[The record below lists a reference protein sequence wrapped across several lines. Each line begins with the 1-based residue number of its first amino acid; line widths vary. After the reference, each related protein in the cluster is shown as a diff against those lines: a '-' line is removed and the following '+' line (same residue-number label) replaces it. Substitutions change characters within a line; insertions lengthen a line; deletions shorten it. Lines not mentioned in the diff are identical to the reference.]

1 MIGTDAEAKLGR
13 ARTIL
18 RELGSAAIAFS
29 GGVDSTLVLKLAVD
43 ALGTERV
50 LAVTGASPS
59 VAANELADAR
69 RLAEFIGARHEVI
82 STREFE
88 NPAYLANPVNRCYHC
103 KTELYSRMTPLL
115 TRHGLATIAS
125 GTNADDLGDHR
136 PGLLAAAEFGVRAPL
151 AEAGLTKADVRAASR
166 WLGLPTADKPAAPCL
181 SSRLPYGEA
190 VTPDKLAMVEQ
201 AEQVLRGE
209 GLVECRV
216 RHHGDASRGAL
227 ARIEVPK
234 DQIACLA
241 EPAIRQRVAAALRA
255 IGYAYVALDL
265 EGFRSGSLNE
275 VIAFGRRQ
283 TSTIPAASTT
293 PAGKGAAAPIA
304 TRSGRA

>member
-1 MIGTDAEAKLGR
+1 MGMDAGAKLDR
-13 ARTIL
+13 ARGIL
-18 RELGSAAIAFS
+18 RELGSAAVAFS
-29 GGVDSTLVLKLAVD
+29 GGVDSTLVLKLAVE
-43 ALGTERV
+43 ALGTEHV
-50 LAVTGASPS
+50 LAVTGVSPS
-59 VAANELADAR
+59 VAASELADAR
-69 RLAEFIGARHEVI
+69 RLAARIGARHEI
-82 STREFE
+82 IQTREFE
-88 NPAYLANPVNRCYHC
+88 NPAYVANPVNRCYHC

-115 TRHGLATIAS
+115 ARHGLATIAS

-151 AEAGLTKADVRAASR
+151 AEAEMTKTDVRAASR

-190 VTPDKLAMVEQ
+190 VTPEKLAVVEQ

-227 ARIEVPK
+227 ARIEVPRG
-234 DQIACLA
+234 QIARFA
-241 EPAIRQRVAAALRA
+241 EPALRQRVTEALRA
-255 IGYAYVALDL
+255 LGYAYVALDL

-275 VIAFGRRQ
+275 VIAFGKRQ
-283 TSTIPAASTT
+283 T
-293 PAGKGAAAPIA
+293 
-304 TRSGRA
+304 

>member
-1 MIGTDAEAKLGR
+1 MLGTDAAAKLDR
-13 ARTIL
+13 ARGIL
-18 RELGSAAIAFS
+18 RDLGSAAVAFS

-43 ALGTERV
+43 VLGVDRV
-50 LAVTGASPS
+50 LAVTGVSPS
-59 VAANELADAR
+59 VAADELADAR
-69 RLAEFIGARHEVI
+69 RLAGHLGARHEI
-82 STREFE
+82 LATREFE

-115 TRHGLATIAS
+115 ARHGLATIAS

-166 WLGLPTADKPAAPCL
+166 WLGLPTSDKPAAPCL

-190 VTPDKLAMVEQ
+190 VMPQKLAMVEQ
-201 AEQVLRGE
+201 AEQVLRRE
-209 GLVECRV
+209 GMIDCRV
-216 RHHGDASRGAL
+216 RHHGEL
-227 ARIEVPK
+227 ARIEVPP
-234 DQIACLA
+234 DQIPRLA
-241 EPAIRQRVAAALRA
+241 ESAVRQRVVAALRV

-275 VIAFGRRQ
+275 VIAFGKRQ
-283 TSTIPAASTT
+283 TSTIRAASST
-293 PAGKGAAAPIA
+293 PAGKDSAAPTVA
-304 TRSGRA
+304 RSGRA